1 MPPSSFVPAR
11 ANLVALGSLLTLGA
25 GSVFAAVDFEK
36 QILPFMKERCL
47 DCHQAPTVVDGR
59 KKEPKAGLR
68 LDSPSM
74 IMKGSENGPV
84 LKPKESA
91 KSSLYEVVT
100 LPSDD
105 DMHMPPKGDPLTA
118 EQIRHLKEW
127 IDEGASFGTWTG
139 TDKGATN
146 PADAFTQAK
155 PAAGP
160 RAHEELYKRLSAE
173 VKPLDEALLKKVQEA
188 GAQVFQLKAD
198 SGLVRIDFL
207 TGVTKCT
214 DEKIAALLPIKE
226 NIAQLDLGRTVIT
239 DAALA
244 TVAQFPRLV
253 SLDLRQ
259 TSVTDAGMEHL
270 TKLKNL
276 HTLNLFSTGV
286 TDVGLKQLATIKSLK
301 NVYAWQSK
309 ATKAGAKALTT
320 AIPGVKIVI
329 E

>member
-1 MPPSSFVPAR
+1 MSLFYRASLAAVLVTGTSSAF
-11 ANLVALGSLLTLGA
+11 S
-25 GSVFAAVDFEK
+25 AVDFEK
-36 QILPFMKERCL
+36 QILPFMKERCF

-74 IMKGSENGPV
+74 ILKGSENGPV

-100 LPSDD
+100 LPADD
-105 DMHMPPKGDPLTA
+105 DAHMPPKGDPLTA
-118 EQIRHLKEW
+118 EQIKHLKEW

-139 TDKGATN
+139 TDAPGK

-160 RAHEELYKRLSAE
+160 REHEELYKKLTAA
-173 VKPLDEALLKKVQEA
+173 VKPLDEAVLKKAQEA

-214 DEKIAALLPIKE
+214 DEKIAALLPIKD
-226 NIAQLDLGRTVIT
+226 NIAQLDLGRTKIT

-244 TVAQFPRLV
+244 TIAQFPHLV

-259 TSVTDAGMEHL
+259 TAVGDAGMEHL
-270 TKLKNL
+270 AKLKYL
-276 HTLNLFSTGV
+276 QTLNIFGTAV
-286 TDVGLKQLATIKSLK
+286 TDAGLKHLAAIKSLK
-301 NVYAWQSK
+301 SVSAWQSK
-309 ATKAGAKALTT
+309 ATKAGAQALGT
-320 AIPGVKIVI
+320 AAPGMKIVI